1 MIKKYHHDFLKSNIP
16 TIFENKRKKQTS
28 QEISQKK
35 TIREKIK
42 DLKDLSRR
50 PNVQIMGIPEGEIRT
65 DGRLLIIK

>member
-1 MIKKYHHDFLKSNIP
+1 MRLESVAWKENI
-16 TIFENKRKKQTS
+16 E
-28 QEISQKK
+28 EISQKK